1 MEREVES
8 DVELGI
14 SLIDKENRGLTTD
27 MLGIPKRNY
36 TEKFL
41 SRINSVDLSKFNH
54 KEEICITKPLRDIN
68 KKFLLDCLNNI
79 IKEW

>member
-1 MEREVES
+1 MKDIVSE
-8 DVELGI
+8 VELGI
-14 SLIDKENRGLTTD
+14 GLIDKENRGLTTD

-41 SRINSVDLSKFNH
+41 STINSVDLSK
-54 KEEICITKPLRDIN
+54 ITHLDEFHISKPSKDIHV
-68 KKFLLDCLNNI
+68 LDSLNNI